1 VLVQIK
7 LKSLSYSL
15 LSAFK
20 LVQSLD
26 FQVRATHDI
35 HNSLIFINQEII
47 PCSIGVNQVLNVVI
61 AAVVVVGNT
70 VSIFQ
75 IIKSSNNLLFF
86 NKKLYPNQSIII
98 ITTLSLQ

>member
-1 VLVQIK
+1 L
-7 LKSLSYSL
+7 
-15 LSAFK
+15 AFK
-20 LVQSLD
+20 FVQSLD

-47 PCSIGVNQVLNVVI
+47 PCSIGVNQVLNVF